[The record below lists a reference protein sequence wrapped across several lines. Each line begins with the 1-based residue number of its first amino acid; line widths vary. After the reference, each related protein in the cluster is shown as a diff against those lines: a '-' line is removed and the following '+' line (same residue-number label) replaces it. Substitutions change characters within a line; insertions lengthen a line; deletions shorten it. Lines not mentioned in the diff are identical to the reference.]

1 MLILPI
7 VVIYKCKLENSASL
21 NTLLKCESNEFIKEI
36 FVYNNS
42 PGEIFIPDYYMG
54 VKVYKI
60 DDYNFII
67 TMQRTAFSKMNVYD
81 KQARTIMEKD
91 KIIDQELADYYKK
104 MIDESNIFYRTTKKS
119 DINLIFN
126 TYLVIAK
133 YVLGY
138 TFDQITENI

>member
-1 MLILPI
+1 MISERLDFKMIETGHLYYFLQDYKNEDI
-7 VVIYKCKLENSASL
+7 VRKAFEK
-21 NTLLKCESNEFIKEI
+21 
-36 FVYNNS
+36 YNNIKNLALKLDD
-42 PGEIFIPDYYMG
+42 ENTKI
-54 VKVYKI
+54 YKI

-91 KIIDQELADYYKK
+91 KIVDQELADYYKR

-133 YVLGY
+133 YALGY
-138 TFDQITENI
+138 TFDKITENI

>member
-1 MLILPI
+1 MISERLDFKMIETGHLYYFLQDYKNEDI
-7 VVIYKCKLENSASL
+7 VRKAFEK
-21 NTLLKCESNEFIKEI
+21 
-36 FVYNNS
+36 YNNIKNLALKLDD
-42 PGEIFIPDYYMG
+42 ENTKI
-54 VKVYKI
+54 YKI

-91 KIIDQELADYYKK
+91 NIIDQELADYYKR
-104 MIDESNIFYRTTKKS
+104 MIDEKNTFYKTTKKS

-138 TFDQITENI
+138 TFDEITKNI

>member
-1 MLILPI
+1 MISERLDFKMVETGHLYYFLQDYKNEDI
-7 VVIYKCKLENSASL
+7 VRKAFEK
-21 NTLLKCESNEFIKEI
+21 
-36 FVYNNS
+36 YNNIKNLALKLDD
-42 PGEIFIPDYYMG
+42 ENTKI
-54 VKVYKI
+54 YKI

-91 KIIDQELADYYKK
+91 KIIDQELADYYKR
-104 MIDESNIFYRTTKKS
+104 MIDEENTFYKTTKKS

-133 YVLGY
+133 YILGY
-138 TFDQITENI
+138 TFDKITENI

>member
-54 VKVYKI
+54 LKFI
-60 DDYNFII
+60 RLMIII
-67 TMQRTAFSKMNVYD
+67 TQVLV
-81 KQARTIMEKD
+81 EL
-91 KIIDQELADYYKK
+91 IIK
-104 MIDESNIFYRTTKKS
+104 
-119 DINLIFN
+119 
-126 TYLVIAK
+126 V
-133 YVLGY
+133 
-138 TFDQITENI
+138 

>member
-1 MLILPI
+1 MISERLDFKMIESGHLYYFLQDYKNEDI
-7 VVIYKCKLENSASL
+7 VRKAFEK
-21 NTLLKCESNEFIKEI
+21 
-36 FVYNNS
+36 YNNIKNLALKLDD
-42 PGEIFIPDYYMG
+42 ENTKI
-54 VKVYKI
+54 YKI

-67 TMQRTAFSKMNVYD
+67 TMQRTAFSKLNVYD
-81 KQARTIMEKD
+81 KQARTIIKKD
-91 KIIDQELADYYKK
+91 KIVDQELADYYKR

-138 TFDQITENI
+138 TFDKITENI

>member
-1 MLILPI
+1 MISERLDFKMIETGHLYYFLQDYKNEDI
-7 VVIYKCKLENSASL
+7 VRKAFEK
-21 NTLLKCESNEFIKEI
+21 
-36 FVYNNS
+36 YNN
-42 PGEIFIPDYYMG
+42 IKNLALKLDYDNT
-54 VKVYKI
+54 KIYKI

-67 TMQRTAFSKMNVYD
+67 TMQRTAFSKMNLYD

-91 KIIDQELADYYKK
+91 KIIDQELADYYKR

>member
-1 MLILPI
+1 MISERLDFKMIETGHLYYFLQDYKNEDI
-7 VVIYKCKLENSASL
+7 VRKAFEK
-21 NTLLKCESNEFIKEI
+21 
-36 FVYNNS
+36 YNNIKNLALKLDD
-42 PGEIFIPDYYMG
+42 ENTKI
-54 VKVYKI
+54 YKI

-67 TMQRTAFSKMNVYD
+67 TMQRTQFSKMNVYD

-91 KIIDQELADYYKK
+91 KIIDQELADYYKR
-104 MIDESNIFYRTTKKS
+104 MIDEENTFYKTTKES

-138 TFDQITENI
+138 TFDKITENI